1 MQQHT
6 SSLLGGRHALVL
18 VLVKAITKT
27 SKENST
33 REDKKNISIIF
44 PHQCMSFYFILFLME
59 WKAI

>member
-1 MQQHT
+1 MPQHT

-33 REDKKNISIIF
+33 REDKKKSTY
-44 PHQCMSFYFILFLME
+44 YFSPSMHVILFLME